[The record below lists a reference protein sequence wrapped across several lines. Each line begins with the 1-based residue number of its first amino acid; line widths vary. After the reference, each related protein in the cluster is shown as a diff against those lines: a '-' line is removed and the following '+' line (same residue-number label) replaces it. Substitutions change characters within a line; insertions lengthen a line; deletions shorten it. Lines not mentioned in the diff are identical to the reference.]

1 MKPITAELNKPI
13 LLGERGENLATQ
25 VRFPISDMVE
35 TYGEGTFRLLAQRA
49 GEDPYPVSITSD
61 ESYVY
66 WDVTSADTGIAG
78 TGYAELQ
85 LIIDDLLAKS
95 QTYTTRTDKA
105 LGEEGDAPNPWEGYV
120 DTVLDTMDSK
130 VETAQ
135 QAVTDAQAQVTLA
148 QNQVTLAAAQAQAA
162 AQSAQDAQEA
172 AAVFSIS
179 DPNNDGHI
187 IIGEVE

>member
-1 MKPITAELNKPI
+1 MRIITAELNKPI
-13 LLGERGENLATQ
+13 NLGERGENLATQ
-25 VRFPISDMVE
+25 VQFPVSDMVE

-66 WDVTSADTGIAG
+66 WDVTSADTGIEG

-85 LIIDDLLAKS
+85 LIIDEVLAKS

-130 VETAQ
+130 AETAQ
-135 QAVTDAQAQVTLA
+135 QAVTDAHNEYLSAKEQA
-148 QNQVTLAAAQAQAA
+148 
-162 AQSAQDAQEA
+162 EA
-172 AAVFSIS
+172 ASEMAQQIAETALNIT
-179 DPNNDGHI
+179 DPNGDGHLVVTTQ
-187 IIGEVE
+187 E